1 LPTID
6 PTQKT
11 RTRPTS
17 TTEIHHE
24 KPGTPIKKETE
35 NVDMNLKMR
44 QPKIPQDLSGRGG
57 ENLMEGT
64 MNFFSRPPVAP
75 RLPNV
80 ANFFLTGLA
89 RLMTEELRVTRS

>member
-1 LPTID
+1 VPAID

-11 RTRPTS
+11 RTTS

-57 ENLMEGT
+57 
-64 MNFFSRPPVAP
+64 
-75 RLPNV
+75 
-80 ANFFLTGLA
+80 
-89 RLMTEELRVTRS
+89 